1 MALGLNAVKASVFR
15 RSRQQALTGP
25 EQTTRYAGGA
35 DFGFSQL
42 SAPARETEN
51 HPLCGWGQ
59 SVIHTKTP
67 FLYDEVVQA
76 HRNF

>member
-35 DFGFSQL
+35 DFVRPAFSFWLFTDEIVKEYHGAFAQSAYTGNGF
-42 SAPARETEN
+42 
-51 HPLCGWGQ
+51 
-59 SVIHTKTP
+59 
-67 FLYDEVVQA
+67 
-76 HRNF
+76 

>member
-35 DFGFSQL
+35 DVSFYAQRAREPVPTI
-42 SAPARETEN
+42 APAYSS
-51 HPLCGWGQ
+51 HFKVDL
-59 SVIHTKTP
+59 
-67 FLYDEVVQA
+67 L
-76 HRNF
+76 